1 MACCCMKME
10 SLPVLDFSNPD
21 RHAKANKLT
30 KIMESVCFVYLDNVP
45 RLATIRRWRPNF
57 TRLLPGF
64 FSKPLEEK
72 IVVSPKN
79 RNKDSPGV
87 YRGYVPI
94 NLDQSH
100 LREQYEMGEVLPED
114 DPDRSSGNPLYEP
127 TPWPNEDCPDV
138 PYRQLMMSHYY
149 AMLHAGM
156 EFLRL
161 TALGLGLDEH
171 EFDDCFVPT
180 SVSTLRIMHYPTYK
194 AKDTAKSTQFY
205 FHMQGAHRWWVSDS
219 SHNIHLSWTGNPQ
232 RKMGS
237 G

>member
-1 MACCCMKME
+1 
-10 SLPVLDFSNPD
+10 
-21 RHAKANKLT
+21 
-30 KIMESVCFVYLDNVP
+30 
-45 RLATIRRWRPNF
+45 
-57 TRLLPGF
+57 
-64 FSKPLEEK
+64 
-72 IVVSPKN
+72 
-79 RNKDSPGV
+79 
-87 YRGYVPI
+87 
-94 NLDQSH
+94 
-100 LREQYEMGEVLPED
+100 
-114 DPDRSSGNPLYEP
+114 
-127 TPWPNEDCPDV
+127 
-138 PYRQLMMSHYY
+138 MMSHYY